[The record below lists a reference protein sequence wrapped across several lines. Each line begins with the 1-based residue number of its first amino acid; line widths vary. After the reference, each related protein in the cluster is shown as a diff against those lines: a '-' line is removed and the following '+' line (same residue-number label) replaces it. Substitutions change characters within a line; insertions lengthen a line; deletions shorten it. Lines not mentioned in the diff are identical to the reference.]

1 MTSNLGTHA
10 ARDLARELAR
20 AYDGEVPPPYY
31 WQIPSTPPRAHG
43 RRHPGEMLTALP
55 LAVAAGSVVFVVV
68 LLLDYALWP
77 AVVISGSLALGVGA
91 ACLLGISIPTLL
103 LSALTQEGFP
113 CLRSHCCSLLGP
125 SRPSAAATP

>member
-43 RRHPGEMLTALP
+43 EMLTALP
-55 LAVAAGSVVFVVV
+55 
-68 LLLDYALWP
+68 Y
-77 AVVISGSLALGVGA
+77 
-91 ACLLGISIPTLL
+91 
-103 LSALTQEGFP
+103 
-113 CLRSHCCSLLGP
+113 SLLPVQFIRG
-125 SRPSAAATP
+125 SDVSLEELEELVERHARREELGG